1 MDNKLLNALNNA
13 LKNNNTNGKAPSWRY
28 SDKTT
33 GVIILNQA
41 LARQLVVDGVELHQY
56 NNGSYKTTY
65 NYATTPEIYKAL
77 DALLKASYADKQVK
91 QA

>member
-1 MDNKLLNALNNA
+1 MDNKLLSALNNA

-41 LARQLVVDGVELHQY
+41 LARVLVKDGVKLPQY
-56 NNGSYKTTY
+56 NNGSFKTTY
-65 NYATTPEIYKAL
+65 NYNSAPEIYNAL
-77 DALLKASYADKQVK
+77 DALLKAQYSDKQVK